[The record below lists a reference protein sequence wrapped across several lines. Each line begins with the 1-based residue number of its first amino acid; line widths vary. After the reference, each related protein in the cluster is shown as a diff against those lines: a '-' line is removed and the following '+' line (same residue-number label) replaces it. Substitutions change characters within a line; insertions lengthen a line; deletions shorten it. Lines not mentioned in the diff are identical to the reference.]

1 MIRDEPKGQ
10 QRPASNTKA
19 QPSASS
25 GSVTLRPSVLHS
37 LWDNAQEPPLPSPGS
52 VEIIEE
58 IEQGKPIEE
67 IEQGMVIEEI
77 EEGMVIEE
85 IEEGKVIEEI
95 EQGRS

>member
-1 MIRDEPKGQ
+1 MNRDEPKGQ
-10 QRPASNTKA
+10 PRPASNSRV

-58 IEQGKPIEE
+58 IEQGKLIEE
-67 IEQGMVIEEI
+67 IEP
-77 EEGMVIEE
+77 
-85 IEEGKVIEEI
+85 GKVIEEI
-95 EQGRS
+95 EQGTNVIEEIEQGKVIE